1 MCKYNSFTC
10 RCSIAA
16 CAEIDCFD
24 ECETVHINCSCQDV
38 KKIPI
43 NKLEFLKK
51 QRLRGLAEKPDFKQS
66 TLSEIRE
73 RALEQFLR
81 KKEKE
86 KESFR
91 KSIRCKIAKKRKLP
105 MKNKNIKSSFH
116 HGNLNKQNVPHDTK
130 PKNLIYK
137 QQFSKIKQND
147 QIEDVIL
154 FNEEIKDIYVQEEQD
169 PLDVLE
175 SKVDIQDF
183 DSNSNP
189 SCEQH
194 SRRKQHLLVKIED
207 KFNEHQ
213 HFE

>member
-24 ECETVHINCSCQDV
+24 ECEKVHINCSCQDV

-154 FNEEIKDIYVQEEQD
+154 FNEEIEDIYVKEEKD

-175 SKVDIQDF
+175 SKVDIQNF
-183 DSNSNP
+183 HSNSNP

-194 SRRKQHLLVKIED
+194 SRRKQHLVVKIED
-207 KFNEHQ
+207 KFNENQ
-213 HFE
+213 HFD